1 MLNLR
6 EFWDKYEYKLVLA
19 IGFVLIATISFEFG
33 YTQGKSFKSS
43 PVVIEKPAVGSE
55 NGSGC
60 PVSTDQASNIDIT
73 KKTPGEADLAP
84 LKKCA
89 YVGSKNSD
97 KFYPPSCSYAK
108 RIKPENLVCFAT
120 AQEALA
126 QGRTASAGCK

>member
-6 EFWDKYEYKLVLA
+6 EFWVKYEYKVVLA
-19 IGFVLIATISFEFG
+19 IGFVLIAAISFEFG
-33 YTQGKSFKSS
+33 HIQGKNVKSS
-43 PVVIEKPAVGSE
+43 PIVVEKPAVSSE

-60 PVSTDQASNIDIT
+60 PVSAKPASDTDIINKA
-73 KKTPGEADLAP
+73 PAGADLGS

-97 KFYPPSCSYAK
+97 KFYPPTCSYAK
-108 RIKPENLVCFAT
+108 RIKPENIVCFAT

-126 QGRTASAGCK
+126 QGRTESTGCK